1 MIQRQK
7 LQWFALG
14 ASVSA
19 VLSILAML
27 LLRPGPVL
35 DHSRVGFLVLEEP
48 AKGTTSTQSVQANVA
63 EKVGRI
69 MRECGA
75 VEVVVTGPADGRPSS
90 ADLPLIPKNLNAV
103 RCVVLRSDK
112 EKIVLKPET
121 RWASEYR
128 PLK

>member
-1 MIQRQK
+1 MIRRQK
-7 LQWFALG
+7 LHWFAFG

-19 VLSILAML
+19 VFSLLAML

-48 AKGTTSTQSVQANVA
+48 TKGSINTQSVQANVA
-63 EKVGRI
+63 ENVGRI
-69 MRECGA
+69 LRECGA
-75 VEVVVTGPADGRPSS
+75 VEFVVTGPTDGRPPS
-90 ADLPLIPKNLNAV
+90 ADLPLIPKNLKAV
-103 RCVVLRSDK
+103 RCVVLRSDE
-112 EKIVLKPET
+112 EKIVIKPET